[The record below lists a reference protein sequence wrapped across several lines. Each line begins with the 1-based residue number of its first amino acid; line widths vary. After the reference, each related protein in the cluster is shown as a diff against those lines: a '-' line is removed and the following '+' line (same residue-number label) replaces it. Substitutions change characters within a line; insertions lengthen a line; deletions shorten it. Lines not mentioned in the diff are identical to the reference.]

1 MVSKKDLDQLVQE
14 YNFRIKKFD
23 RESLVS
29 QWGYTYLDE
38 KLGRDKQTRQNE
50 GENNSGI
57 R

>member
-1 MVSKKDLDQLVQE
+1 MSKKDLDQLVQE

>member
-1 MVSKKDLDQLVQE
+1 MSKKDLDQLVQE
-14 YNFRIKKFD
+14 YNFKIEKFD

-29 QWGYTYLDE
+29 QWGYTYLD
-38 KLGRDKQTRQNE
+38 KKSRRDKQTRQNE